1 MEQRLR
7 LVQGIGARAEKR
19 TAERRRVR
27 VPAQIVWKD
36 HRGQTRMASVVTRDV
51 SEQGVSFECRTG
63 LTVPLYRLVYF
74 QVERH
79 LRNHPELPK
88 TLRKQNVLSA
98 VFRVGECS
106 QKTGTP
112 VEYAIRLLVDP
123 QKSDVTTAPPAADTG
138 RPAFATGGG
147 RTRTA

>member
-7 LVQGIGARAEKR
+7 LVQGTVGRSDKR
-19 TAERRRVR
+19 TAERRRMQ
-27 VPAQIVWKD
+27 VPGQIVWKD

-51 SEQGVSFECRTG
+51 SEHGVSFECRTG
-63 LTVPLYRLVYF
+63 LSVPLYRLVYF
-74 QVERH
+74 QVDRH
-79 LRNHPELPK
+79 VRSHPDLPK

-112 VEYAIRLLVDP
+112 TEYALRLLVEP
-123 QKSDVTTAPPAADTG
+123 QKTGAAVAAVPVPPSTTWAA
-138 RPAFATGGG
+138 ASEC
-147 RTRTA
+147 TRTA

>member
-7 LVQGIGARAEKR
+7 LVQGTAARAEKR

-51 SEQGVSFECRTG
+51 SDHGVSFESPTG

-79 LRNHPELPK
+79 VRHHPELPK
-88 TLRKQNVLSA
+88 TLRKPNVLSA

-123 QKSDVTTAPPAADTG
+123 QKIDATSAPAADTAH
-138 RPAFATGGG
+138 PAFATGGG
-147 RTRTA
+147 QTRTA

>member
-7 LVQGIGARAEKR
+7 LVQGTGARAEKR
-19 TAERRRVR
+19 TAERRRMR

-74 QVERH
+74 QVDRH
-79 LRNHPELPK
+79 IRNHPELPK

-123 QKSDVTTAPPAADTG
+123 QKSDATAAPAGETAG
-138 RPAFATGGG
+138 PGFATGGG
-147 RTRTA
+147 QTRTA

>member
-1 MEQRLR
+1 
-7 LVQGIGARAEKR
+7 
-19 TAERRRVR
+19 
-27 VPAQIVWKD
+27 
-36 HRGQTRMASVVTRDV
+36 MASVVTRDV
-51 SEQGVSFECRTG
+51 SEHGVSFECRTG

-79 LRNHPELPK
+79 VRNHPELPK

-123 QKSDVTTAPPAADTG
+123 HTSGATAAPAADAA
-138 RPAFATGGG
+138 RPAFAAGGG
-147 RTRTA
+147 QTRTA

>member
-7 LVQGIGARAEKR
+7 LVQGTGARAEKR

-51 SEQGVSFECRTG
+51 SEHGVSFECRTG

-123 QKSDVTTAPPAADTG
+123 QKSEAATAPPADTG

>member
-7 LVQGIGARAEKR
+7 LVQGTGARAEKR
-19 TAERRRVR
+19 TAERRRMR

-51 SEQGVSFECRTG
+51 SEHGVSFECRAG
-63 LTVPLYRLVYF
+63 LSVPLYRLVYF
-74 QVERH
+74 QVDRH
-79 LRNHPELPK
+79 IRNHPELPR

-123 QKSDVTTAPPAADTG
+123 QKSEAAPAPPAETG
-138 RPAFATGGG
+138 RPLAAGGG

>member
-1 MEQRLR
+1 M
-7 LVQGIGARAEKR
+7 
-19 TAERRRVR
+19 R

-51 SEQGVSFECRTG
+51 SEHGVSFECRAG

-74 QVERH
+74 QVDRH
-79 LRNHPELPK
+79 LRSHPELPK
-88 TLRKQNVLSA
+88 ILRKQNVLSA
-98 VFRVGECS
+98 IFRVGECS

-123 QKSDVTTAPPAADTG
+123 QTGEATASPASDTA
-138 RPAFATGGG
+138 RPAFATGGDQ
-147 RTRTA
+147 TRTA